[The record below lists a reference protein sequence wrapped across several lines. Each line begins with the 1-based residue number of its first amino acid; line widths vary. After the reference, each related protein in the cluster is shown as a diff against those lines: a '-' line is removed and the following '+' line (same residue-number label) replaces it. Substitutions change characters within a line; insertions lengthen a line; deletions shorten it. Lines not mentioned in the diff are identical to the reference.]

1 MSLIPPLMTFQRI
14 GRAYQLRIRSAD
26 DLANVLLLDEPHW
39 MAITAPINT
48 LDIDATFLSLL
59 DGDADGRIRPL
70 EVRLAIEWALEVLAD
85 RTGLTEQSDALRPEH
100 INAEAPDGQRIIEA
114 CRKIALTTG
123 DQELPVTLAEVRQ
136 IKATEESRAVS
147 EMGVV
152 LPEAAKD
159 EQLGQFLRD
168 VIGGVGG
175 EAHPSG
181 EVGVTIG
188 KLNEFLRDA
197 RGLLDW
203 QAAGRI
209 PEGQT
214 ATEIMPLG
222 EATTAAYAAYRTIA
236 DKIDQFFAQCDAVAL
251 DPSLRKHFGPQPSEL
266 SAADLDDPTA
276 LRKAMADAPL
286 AEPNPERTLP
296 LGRAINPVYTEAVA
310 RLRQATLA
318 PVLGQGLDTLTAT
331 QWQQVTDKLAKHRLW
346 FGSKVGLSLESLGEE
361 KLQQYLE
368 PHYAEQVRQLVEQ
381 SRTTAFVLD
390 NIRLV
395 EKVILFQKHLIRF
408 ANNYVSF
415 EDLYGHDR
423 RALFD
428 VGELVMDGRRFHLAV
443 RVYDRAEH
451 AKVATTSNIYV
462 LYLQITGKDVTPYE
476 VAVAVTSGGKGN
488 LCVGKRGIFH
498 DSCGNE
504 LDARV
509 VQVIENPISLREAM
523 VAPFARFGKAI
534 VGKIESVGASAEK
547 QLDSAGGQVVT
558 QVADAPQ
565 AAPTPQQHVAKPPG
579 QGVGGALAGGGIA
592 LAAVGSSMAY
602 VSKTLAGLAER
613 WPIILAVIAG
623 AIAAVIVP
631 TIIIAWIRL
640 RGRDLSAILEGS
652 GWGVNA
658 RMRLTRGLARF
669 FTERPA
675 YPLSAKGIRRHSLYG
690 LIGVVILLALL
701 YAAWQLLRAAMA

>member
-1 MSLIPPLMTFQRI
+1 MTFQRI
-14 GRAYQLRIRSAD
+14 GRAYQLRIRNAD

-59 DGDADGRIRPL
+59 DGDDDGRIRPL
-70 EVRLAIEWALEVLAD
+70 EVRQAIEWALEVLTD
-85 RTGLTEQSDALRPEH
+85 RTGLAEQSDALRPEH

-114 CRKIALTTG
+114 CRKIAMTTG

-152 LPEAAKD
+152 LPEATKD
-159 EQLGQFLRD
+159 VQLAQFLRD
-168 VIGGVGG
+168 VIVGVGG

-181 EVGVTIG
+181 KVGVTVG
-188 KLNEFLRDA
+188 KLDEFLRDA
-197 RGLLDW
+197 KGLLDW

-214 ATEIMPLG
+214 TTDIMPLG
-222 EATTAAYAAYRTIA
+222 EATAPAYAAYRAIG
-236 DKIDQFFAQCDAVAL
+236 DKIDQFFGQCDAVAL
-251 DPSLRKHFGPQPSEL
+251 DPSLRKHFGAQPAEL
-266 SAADLDDPTA
+266 ASADLDDPAA
-276 LRKAMADAPL
+276 LRQVMADAPL
-286 AEPNPERTLP
+286 AEPNAERTLA
-296 LGRAINPVYTEAVA
+296 LGQAINPVYADAMTK
-310 RLRQATLA
+310 LRQATLE
-318 PVLGQGLDTLTAT
+318 PILGQGLDTLTAA

-346 FGSKVGLSLESLGEE
+346 AGSKVGKSLEALGGT

-368 PHYAEQVRQLVEQ
+368 PQYAERVRQLVEQ

-415 EDLYGHDR
+415 EDLYGRDR

-462 LYLQITGKDVTPYE
+462 LYLQITGKNVSPYE

-488 LCVGKRGIFH
+488 LCIGKRGIFC
-498 DSCGNE
+498 DSRGNE

-509 VQVIENPISLREAM
+509 VQVIENPISLQEAM
-523 VAPFARFGKAI
+523 VAPFARLGKAI

-565 AAPTPQQHVAKPPG
+565 TTAAPQPAAKPQG

-631 TIIIAWIRL
+631 TIIIAWVRL
-640 RGRDLSAILEGS
+640 RKRDLSAMLEGS
-652 GWGVNA
+652 GWGINA
-658 RMRLTRGLARF
+658 RMRLTGGLARF

-675 YPLSAKGIRRHSLYG
+675 YPLTAKGIRRHSLYW
-690 LIGVVILLALL
+690 LIGVVILAAAG
-701 YAAWQLLRAAMA
+701 YAAWQLIRVAMA